1 MYHDGWTALR
11 AARAKRAAALG
22 IVPENAPMVTMETTP
37 DWSKLSAD
45 ERKAAARVMQA
56 YAGMATAMDREIGR
70 LVAHLK
76 ATDQYDDTVFVFLSD
91 NGPEPTD
98 PYNRLRNRIFLNIK
112 YYQSFDNIRP
122 RNSLHAIAPR
132 WAHPPAPPPAGFSM
146 HP

>member
-1 MYHDGWTALR
+1 
-11 AARAKRAAALG
+11 
-22 IVPENAPMVTMETTP
+22 MVTMETTP

-98 PYNRLRNRIFLNIK
+98 PYNRLRNRIFLNTQYDTSFRSDERRVGKECVSTCK
-112 YYQSFDNIRP
+112 Y
-122 RNSLHAIAPR
+122 R
-132 WAHPPAPPPAGFSM
+132 WS
-146 HP
+146 

>member
-37 DWSKLSAD
+37 DWSNLSAD

-56 YAGMATAMDREIGR
+56 YAGMATAMDREFGR

-76 ATDQYDDTVFVFLSD
+76 VTDHYDDTVFVFLSEYGHEQIGRD
-91 NGPEPTD
+91 
-98 PYNRLRNRIFLNIK
+98 
-112 YYQSFDNIRP
+112 
-122 RNSLHAIAPR
+122 HV
-132 WAHPPAPPPAGFSM
+132 
-146 HP
+146 

>member
-1 MYHDGWTALR
+1 MIRRPPRSTRTDTLFPYTTLFRAPDSDIARYAAMYHDGWTALR

-70 LVAHLK
+70 LEIGRAH
-76 ATDQYDDTVFVFLSD
+76 V
-91 NGPEPTD
+91 
-98 PYNRLRNRIFLNIK
+98 
-112 YYQSFDNIRP
+112 
-122 RNSLHAIAPR
+122 
-132 WAHPPAPPPAGFSM
+132 
-146 HP
+146 